1 MSNEK
6 NPYNFYDHIE
16 TIEQSLNWLKT
27 IHVHSLSDK
36 EFTAKEHY
44 ELKEKVADLEKQ
56 VEEYELDLN
65 GLRLEIEHYKS
76 LQCSLESRLEIK
88 QKEVDF
94 LNATDEYLI
103 NTQNRY
109 NKIPWIFRKLFGA
122 E

>member
-44 ELKEKVADLEKQ
+44 ELKERVADLEKQ

-65 GLRLEIEHYKS
+65 GLRLEI
-76 LQCSLESRLEIK
+76 K

-94 LNATDEYLI
+94 LSATDEYLI